1 MIYNELL
8 QLTEAKFGAVPVRFI
23 IAKRD
28 AERFRHLLPSEMEGT
43 NSFYFLRDEEYIV
56 LKLAGAEVYDL
67 KEIELPDDED
77 ISCKF

>member
-43 NSFYFLRDEEYIV
+43 NSFYFLGEEEYV
-56 LKLAGAEVYDL
+56 LLKLAGVDVYDL
-67 KEIELPDDED
+67 REVDLRKYTHASPD
-77 ISCKF
+77 